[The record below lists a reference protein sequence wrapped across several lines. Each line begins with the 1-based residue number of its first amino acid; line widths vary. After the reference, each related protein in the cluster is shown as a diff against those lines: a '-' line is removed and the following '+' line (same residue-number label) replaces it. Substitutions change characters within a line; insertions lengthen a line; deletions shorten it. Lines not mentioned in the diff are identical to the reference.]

1 MTEQLLLALA
11 PAPAPAFDN
20 FVSGRSLEAQRELER
35 LAAGRDGERFVYLW
49 GEAGSGRTHL
59 LRAVEAALKSRNV
72 ACSYV
77 ACDAGTAAFDA
88 DADCLLADD
97 VERLSEA
104 GQVALFNT
112 YNALRE
118 RGGALVATGNA
129 PPAELALRADLV
141 TRLGWGLVYQVHPLG
156 DAEKAAALAEHAGRR
171 GFRLAPEVADY
182 LLHHVRRDMGS
193 LIAALDALDRYSMQA
208 HRAVTLPLA
217 RELLK
222 EQHDR

>member
-11 PAPAPAFDN
+11 PPPAPAFDN

-35 LAAGRDGERFVYLW
+35 LAAGGEGERFVYLW

-59 LRAVEAALKSRNV
+59 LRATDAALEARNV
-72 ACSYV
+72 ACRYV
-77 ACDAGTAAFDA
+77 ACDARAVEFERG
-88 DADCLLADD
+88 ADCLLADD

-104 GQVALFNT
+104 GQVALFNA

-118 RGGALVATGNA
+118 RGGALVAAGNA
-129 PPAELALRADLV
+129 PPAELKLRPDLV
-141 TRLGWGLVYQVHPLG
+141 TRLGWGLGYQVHPLA
-156 DAEKAAALAEHAGRR
+156 DEEKAAALAEHAERR

-182 LLHHVRRDMGS
+182 LLHHARRDMGS
-193 LIAALDALDRYSMQA
+193 LIAVLDALDRYSLQA
-208 HRAVTLPLA
+208 HRPVTLPLA

-222 EQHDR
+222 ERDDR